1 MSETNSTSNSQIC
14 SNTCLYMNCFENAN
28 WVCFFFS
35 VDDDSTDAT
44 SNSKTNKDLKN
55 ASTKRQIKRD
65 FTKSGHM
72 NRTFTKTMHE
82 TENVQE
88 SKIPVRIKT
97 RKHDEDLHAKDETLD
112 ADFDD
117 DKNEDDIFPTQ
128 AVRTGSLSALTS
140 EMTIQGN
147 TRRRTRTALVLA
159 KRVRSSGYGVS
170 VNPKLRPM
178 ALKPKS
184 ASRPSAPDQRET
196 SAKSKGSSSVGVSV
210 AALLRE
216 NSRPIVTGKED
227 QRWEIIPS
235 TIDEETH
242 RTKQDNDTENV
253 RSSLEEE
260 DPLSGRESGK
270 PTTRLTNR
278 ETARSELVR
287 IEEILREESTSS
299 DLLDQSVIQERLS
312 SIKRKV
318 EYRRRGM
325 DSRSSMGSEFDAFMD
340 RYDHIVYLFYFN
352 CILVFMWVTLFIG
365 VMVSC
370 FNNSRI

>member
-1 MSETNSTSNSQIC
+1 M
-14 SNTCLYMNCFENAN
+14 
-28 WVCFFFS
+28 FFSSS

-44 SNSKTNKDLKN
+44 SNSKTNKDQKN
-55 ASTKRQIKRD
+55 ASAKRQIKRD

-82 TENVQE
+82 TENAQE

-112 ADFDD
+112 ADVDD
-117 DKNEDDIFPTQ
+117 DKNEDDIFPTK

-196 SAKSKGSSSVGVSV
+196 SAKSKGSSSVGVFV

-270 PTTRLTNR
+270 PPTRLTNR